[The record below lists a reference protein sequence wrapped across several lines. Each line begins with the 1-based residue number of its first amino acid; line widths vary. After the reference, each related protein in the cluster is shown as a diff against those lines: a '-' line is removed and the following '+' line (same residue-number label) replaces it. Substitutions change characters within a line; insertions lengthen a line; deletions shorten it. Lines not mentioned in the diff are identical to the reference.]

1 MFAEP
6 EIEISAIATE
16 VIVAA
21 TAAISNCF
29 FILKLLNFISNTRL
43 FLLCFS
49 SCSRDSAYYTDMFL
63 NVNTYLQKKYK

>member
-29 FILKLLNFISNTRL
+29 FILKLLNL
-43 FLLCFS
+43 
-49 SCSRDSAYYTDMFL
+49 
-63 NVNTYLQKKYK
+63 